1 MTVIKTAKESAYL
14 VNVLYKE
21 TCKFTFYNDI
31 LWYSSCKWPIFPAK
45 KQRKKLSLIDKY
57 NKDRYGHIIVME
69 NICFKKYLCIN
80 WSFSHWKRDARKKE
94 SQPRNNDKHQLE
106 NTFLCHSKAHSTHSL
121 STTWAIVCTWHS
133 MDHNTC
139 DT

>member
-1 MTVIKTAKESAYL
+1 MPILSM
-14 VNVLYKE
+14 
-21 TCKFTFYNDI
+21 FYTKRLANLHFI
-31 LWYSSCKWPIFPAK
+31 MIYYGISKLIAANTSSCKWPIFPAK

-121 STTWAIVCTWHS
+121 STTWAIVYTWYS

-139 DT
+139 DP